1 MNLRQVRPQVD
12 ALARALDQVRQR
24 RPVVHAITNW
34 VTAGDVANVLHVVG
48 ARPVLAF
55 ALEEVTDIVAGADAL
70 VLNLGT
76 PTPPRVTA
84 MLLAGH
90 RANTLG
96 RPVIF
101 DPVGAGASGFRTGAA
116 QRILSELHIA
126 VVKGNR
132 AEIGT
137 LASMGGQLRGVDAAA
152 GPLDVRAAAEAL
164 ARRTGAVV
172 AVSGPSDLVVDGG
185 QAVGVHNGHP
195 LMGRVTGT
203 GCMLTAVVA
212 AFAAVEM
219 DPVVATVAAVAC
231 FGLAGEHAAG
241 RASGPGTFKVA
252 LLDALFALTP
262 DDLRA
267 GVRLEG

>member
-1 MNLRQVRPQVD
+1 VRPQVD
-12 ALARALDQVRQR
+12 ALARVLDQVRQHQ
-24 RPVVHAITNW
+24 PVIHAITNW
-34 VTAGDVANVLHVVG
+34 VTANDVANVLHAVG

-90 RANTLG
+90 RANSLG

-116 QRILSELHIA
+116 QRILSELRIL

-132 AEIGT
+132 AEIGA
-137 LASMGGQLRGVDAAA
+137 LAGMGGQLRGMEAATGPVD
-152 GPLDVRAAAEAL
+152 LRTAAEAL

-172 AVSGPSDLVVDGG
+172 AVSGPHDLVVNGG
-185 QAVGVHNGHP
+185 QAVTVANGHP
-195 LMGRVTGT
+195 LMGRMTGT

-212 AFAAVEM
+212 AFATVEM
-219 DPVVATVAAVAC
+219 DPLVATVAAVAC
-231 FGLAGEHAAG
+231 FGLAGEHAGNQAT
-241 RASGPGTFKVA
+241 GPGTFKVA
-252 LLDALFALTP
+252 LLDALFTLTP